1 MVASF
6 SGERLREENGQSMS
20 DKYPVIVWGTGVV
33 GKLVIRELLDHPVFE
48 LAAVL
53 VHDPAK
59 DGVDVGTLVGS
70 HPTGLAATTDIDAAL
85 GTEGTV
91 AYFGPTAQYAL
102 ENIDNMSRALR
113 SGHNIVS
120 TAMTPWVYPQ
130 VCPPEMLTD
139 IRHACE
145 EGQTSCFTTGIDP
158 GFAND
163 LFPMTLLGVGGRV
176 DSVLV
181 QELLDYQYYNGDF
194 STPMGLGAPMDQPA
208 VLEIPEVLI
217 LAWGHT
223 IPMIADAVGV
233 KLDKIDTVYEKW
245 ATPTEISYGAAPN
258 TGTIPAGHCAS
269 VRFEIRGW
277 VGGEPKI
284 VIEHV
289 NRITNDTAP
298 QWPRAQSVDNDAY
311 RIEIKGS
318 PNITQE
324 TVFRDERSGDGAIGG
339 CLATGMRAINAI
351 PAVIDAKPGFLTPLD
366 LPLIPG
372 RGTIRI

>member
-1 MVASF
+1 
-6 SGERLREENGQSMS
+6 
-20 DKYPVIVWGTGVV
+20 KYPVIVWGTGVV

-59 DGVDVGTLVGS
+59 NGVDVGTLVDS
-70 HPTGLAATTDIDAAL
+70 HPIGLAATTDIDAAL

-113 SGHNIVS
+113 SGHNVVS

-130 VCPPEMLTD
+130 VCPPEMLAD
-139 IRHACE
+139 INQACE
-145 EGQTSCFTTGIDP
+145 DGQTSCFTTGIDP

-194 STPMGLGAPMDQPA
+194 STPMGLGAPMDQQA
-208 VLEIPEVLI
+208 VLEIPE
-217 LAWGHT
+217 
-223 IPMIADAVGV
+223 
-233 KLDKIDTVYEKW
+233 IDTVYEKW
-245 ATPTEISYGAAPN
+245 ATPTEIAYGAEPN
-258 TGTIPAGHCAS
+258 TGTIAAGHCAA

-277 VGGEPKI
+277 VGGKPKI
-284 VIEHV
+284 IIEHV

-298 QWPRAQSVDNDAY
+298 HWPRAQSVDNDAY

-351 PAVIDAKPGFLTPLD
+351 PAVIDAKPGFLTPLE
-366 LPLIPG
+366 LPLIAG
-372 RGTIRI
+372 QGTIRG

>member
-1 MVASF
+1 
-6 SGERLREENGQSMS
+6 
-20 DKYPVIVWGTGVV
+20 
-33 GKLVIRELLDHPVFE
+33 
-48 LAAVL
+48 
-53 VHDPAK
+53 
-59 DGVDVGTLVGS
+59 
-70 HPTGLAATTDIDAAL
+70 
-85 GTEGTV
+85 
-91 AYFGPTAQYAL
+91 
-102 ENIDNMSRALR
+102 MSRALR
-113 SGHNIVS
+113 SGHNVVS

-139 IRHACE
+139 IKQACDD
-145 EGQTSCFTTGIDP
+145 GQTSCFTTGIDP

-245 ATPTEISYGAAPN
+245 ATPSEINYGAEPN
-258 TGTIPAGHCAS
+258 TGTIAAGHCAA

-298 QWPRAQSVDNDAY
+298 HWPRAQSVDNDAY

-366 LPLIPG
+366 LPVIAG
-372 RGTIRI
+372 RGTIRA

>member
-1 MVASF
+1 
-6 SGERLREENGQSMS
+6 MS

-130 VCPPEMLTD
+130 VCPPEMLAD
-139 IRHACE
+139 IKQACE
-145 EGQTSCFTTGIDP
+145 DGQTSCFTTGIDP

-194 STPMGLGAPMDQPA
+194 SMPMGLGAPMDQPA

-245 ATPTEISYGAAPN
+245 ATPTEIAYGAEPN
-258 TGTIPAGHCAS
+258 TGIIEAGHC
-269 VRFEIRGW
+269 GW
-277 VGGEPKI
+277 AVSRRSSSSTSI
-284 VIEHV
+284 
-289 NRITNDTAP
+289 
-298 QWPRAQSVDNDAY
+298 
-311 RIEIKGS
+311 GS
-318 PNITQE
+318 PMTPHRIG
-324 TVFRDERSGDGAIGG
+324 RAHSRSTTTPTASRSRAVRTSPRRRCSATNAPATARSAAASPPG
-339 CLATGMRAINAI
+339 CGPSTRYQRSSALNRAS
-351 PAVIDAKPGFLTPLD
+351 
-366 LPLIPG
+366 
-372 RGTIRI
+372 